1 MITNTGRNI
10 LSKYLVGQSSSYAS
24 HIAIGCGVKPIILG
38 DTFGDYSNK
47 QDLDFEMVRV
57 PIISRGYVYD
67 DDGKPNIVFTAEI
80 PGDQRYEI
88 SEVGVF
94 SGRANPTA
102 GNLDSR
108 ILYTFGEAENWEF
121 HSENATLGIPLIV
134 APLNLEEV
142 GNAISVEEKVFR
154 TNSNN
159 PIFNGPIR
167 LDRQERPR
175 FLNRAMLLRGDL
187 SFLETVSGGRLQI
200 KEVPGL
206 YTAEHIHL
214 NGTSL
219 NLDKQSPEDEIRM
232 AFSIINKDELENINI
247 GSVKIMMEFA
257 DSDSNA
263 PENYARFHVD
273 VSSPTPSFNSN
284 RYFVVKKKLS
294 ELETSSGFT
303 WASVTSVRVYVTVIQ
318 QGQVIPSDKFYVS
331 IDGVRL
337 QNTTSFNPLYGL
349 TGYTIVKTGDGRPI
363 IKSANTSNFIE
374 FRFGMDVA

>member
-24 HIAIGCGVKPIILG
+24 HIAIGCGVKPIIVG

>member
-24 HIAIGCGVKPIILG
+24 HIAIGCGVKPIIVG

-200 KEVPGL
+200 KEVSGL